1 MKSIFYW
8 FKWLFTPTKSND
20 VWRIEKE
27 AKRLVTLAQ
36 ILTLINIICLI
47 FRFLWIGKTKF
58 EELLEQKGITAY
70 RVSKDIGISPNCFS
84 QWKHGRTTPK
94 TNILLKIAEYFG
106 VTIEYFVDKNA

>member
-27 AKRLVTLAQ
+27 AKRLVALAQ

-47 FRFLWIGKTKF
+47 FRFL
-58 EELLEQKGITAY
+58 
-70 RVSKDIGISPNCFS
+70 
-84 QWKHGRTTPK
+84 
-94 TNILLKIAEYFG
+94 
-106 VTIEYFVDKNA
+106 